1 MEGGE
6 GEGLG
11 LHGGGI
17 EEVAEVAQ
25 AAFGTDDTVEGFEH
39 RAVGGLVEE
48 ELDAEV
54 FGGLEVDERGVVGEG
69 DNHAIAIDKAHR
81 GSEGKVFNLRT
92 LITPRTLI
100 SLSRE
105 EGHGAAEF
113 EIVFD
118 VVVIGLAEEF
128 DDKLIEGV
136 VVGLARFEGEPD
148 IAALDLP
155 LQTHGLG
162 LFAVGLFL
170 SGVFHLEEQA
180 LLLKCQNRRTLLISH
195 RFGCKVTKKKR
206 IIHYS
211 LFTIH

>member
-25 AAFGTDDTVEGFEH
+25 AAFGTDDAVEGLEH

-69 DNHAIAIDKAHR
+69 DDHTVTIDEAHR

-105 EGHGAAEF
+105 EGYGAAEF

-118 VVVIGLAEEF
+118 VVIIGLAEKF
-128 DDKLIEGV
+128 DDELIEGV

-155 LQTHGLG
+155 LQAHGFG

-180 LLLKCQNRRTLLISH
+180 LLLECQNRRTLLISH
-195 RFGCKVTKKKR
+195 RFGCKDTKKKR

>member
-1 MEGGE
+1 VEGGE

-25 AAFGTDDTVEGFEH
+25 AAFGTDDAVEGFEH
-39 RAVGGLVEE
+39 RAVGGFVEE

-69 DNHAIAIDKAHR
+69 DDHTVTIDVR
-81 GSEGKVFNLRT
+81 DGGGEGEVFNLRT

-118 VVVIGLAEEF
+118 VVVVGLAEEF

-155 LQTHGLG
+155 LQTHGFG

-180 LLLKCQNRRTLLISH
+180 LLLECLNHRRHNRLQRYDFLVNSE
-195 RFGCKVTKKKR
+195 
-206 IIHYS
+206 
-211 LFTIH
+211 